1 MPLQPGTQ
9 LGPYKILS
17 PDIGSQVTAIS
28 LLVCLASAA
37 LTLPGCGRPDQRL
50 PPGRPAGDIKA
61 AEVRKTDDGSYHV
74 RWTVEPPGSPVAVFA
89 STDPANIPHTEPVA
103 ETTEAEAIVSGL
115 DPRQRY
121 YFELVPEG
129 GRGFAS
135 ATRFVKLQG
144 ARNVR
149 DLGGYETQD
158 GRRVRWGNV
167 FRSDE
172 LTDLTDADVTL
183 IGSMGIRV
191 VCDLRR
197 ESRREAVPDRL
208 PAQNAPAIL
217 NLDISAATAGRQSA
231 LTDWSD
237 EGAEAQ
243 MAEGYALRIRR
254 AGPLYGRMLDALIDP
269 ANRPFLF
276 HCQGGKDRAGTG
288 AALLLL
294 ALGVPEETV
303 VEDYLLTNQAYEQA
317 SFDLATRAAELGV
330 STTVMDVL
338 RSARPL
344 FINTALHEMRAMSGS
359 VDAYLGQEVGLTG
372 EERDR
377 LRAELLH

>member
-1 MPLQPGTQ
+1 M
-9 LGPYKILS
+9 
-17 PDIGSQVTAIS
+17 V
-28 LLVCLASAA
+28 
-37 LTLPGCGRPDQRL
+37 
-50 PPGRPAGDIKA
+50 
-61 AEVRKTDDGSYHV
+61 
-74 RWTVEPPGSPVAVFA
+74 
-89 STDPANIPHTEPVA
+89 
-103 ETTEAEAIVSGL
+103 
-115 DPRQRY
+115 
-121 YFELVPEG
+121 
-129 GRGFAS
+129 
-135 ATRFVKLQG
+135 
-144 ARNVR
+144 
-149 DLGGYETQD
+149 
-158 GRRVRWGNV
+158 
-167 FRSDE
+167 SDE
-172 LTDLTDADVTL
+172 RGGLRLAVAKF
-183 IGSMGIRV
+183 RV
-191 VCDLRR
+191 FVNLVANVGDLRR

-269 ANRPFLF
+269 ANRPLLF

-317 SFDLATRAAELGV
+317 SFDLAARAAELGV

-338 RSARPL
+338 RSALPS

-359 VDAYLGQEVGLTG
+359 VDAYLGEEAGLTG